1 MSFNIFLDEYEVIKA
16 AYIIIMMTATYNI
29 TLRSISTIQV
39 NIHQNNTWN
48 KRCVHRLMM
57 DEFEP
62 ECCSLIEHTAFD
74 INSYNTYGK
83 LFILHLLI
91 AHLFC

>member
-1 MSFNIFLDEYEVIKA
+1 MSFNISLDEYEVIKA

-29 TLRSISTIQV
+29 TLRGISTIQI

-48 KRCVHRLMM
+48 KHCVHRLMM
-57 DEFEP
+57 D

-83 LFILHLLI
+83 HFILHLLI